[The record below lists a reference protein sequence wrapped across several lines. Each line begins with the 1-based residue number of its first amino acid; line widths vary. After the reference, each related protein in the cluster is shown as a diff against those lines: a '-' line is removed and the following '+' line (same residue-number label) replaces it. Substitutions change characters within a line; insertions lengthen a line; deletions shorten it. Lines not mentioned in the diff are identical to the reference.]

1 MPAPRLRLLWLL
13 LVPLVVAAG
22 FFFLRGRGEVTEYTL
37 GRVDRG
43 DVVEVVGATG
53 TMEAVQTVQIGS
65 QVSGTIQSLYA
76 DFNSQVK
83 KGEVIARLDPS
94 IFDARLG
101 QAEANLVAA
110 RANVDRAKATVE
122 DTRLKFERARELA
135 RQELVPQSDLDT
147 AKSNQ
152 DAAVASVKAAEA
164 SVSQAVASV
173 NQAKLD
179 LSHTVIDTPIDGV
192 VISRSVDV
200 GQTVAASFQAP
211 TLFVI
216 ANDLSQMRVNASI
229 DEADVGR
236 VREGQDVLFHVDA
249 YPERDFW
256 GRVEQVRL
264 NPTTVSNVV
273 TYNAIV
279 AVNNDNLLLRPGMT
293 ATVSVQVRKAQEVL
307 RVPAAALRFRPEGFE
322 VPRSGNRRGPGAGG
336 PGGGAPAGGGPT
348 SGRPSATGAGAPAL
362 PGAAQA
368 APASVDTRA
377 VRQAPG
383 TDGASSGEPRQRG
396 GGQWSGRQGAGAAS
410 GTGAASAAGSGG
422 PGAGGPGGWRPG
434 EGRRGRPST
443 IFVPGADGKPKPVQ
457 VVVGVS
463 DGQFV
468 EVREGLDEGTTVITG
483 TEIPGAPRG
492 PRPSGAPSSNPFSP
506 QFQRRQR

>member
-1 MPAPRLRLLWLL
+1 
-13 LVPLVVAAG
+13 
-22 FFFLRGRGEVTEYTL
+22 
-37 GRVDRG
+37 
-43 DVVEVVGATG
+43 VVEVVGATG
-53 TMEAVQTVQIGS
+53 TLEAVTTVQIGS

-83 KGEVIARLDPS
+83 KGQVIARLDPS
-94 IFDARLG
+94 IFQARLG

-110 RANVDRAKATVE
+110 RANLDRARATVD
-122 DTRLKFERARELA
+122 DTRLKFERSKELA
-135 RQELVPQSDLDT
+135 AQKLVPQSDLDT
-147 AKSNQ
+147 AKANH
-152 DAAVASVKAAEA
+152 DGAVAAVKAAEA
-164 SVSQAVASV
+164 AVSQSVAAV

-192 VISRSVDV
+192 VISRNVDV

-211 TLFVI
+211 VLFTV
-216 ANDLSQMRVNASI
+216 ANDLTRMRVNASI

-279 AVNNDNLLLRPGMT
+279 AVDNENLLLRPGMT
-293 ATVSVQVRKAQEVL
+293 ATVSVQVRKAENTL

-322 VPRSGNRRGPGAGG
+322 VPRGGRRGTGG
-336 PGGGAPAGGGPT
+336 PGGQSGPGGASGQAAAAPAG
-348 SGRPSATGAGAPAL
+348 AGT
-362 PGAAQA
+362 AQA
-368 APASVDTRA
+368 APAPTDTRA
-377 VRQAPG
+377 VSQAPG
-383 TDGASSGEPRQRG
+383 
-396 GGQWSGRQGAGAAS
+396 
-410 GTGAASAAGSGG
+410 GG
-422 PGAGGPGGWRPG
+422 PGGRPGGGPGGRPGGGPGGWRRNAGGSGAGLAAAPG
-434 EGRRGRPST
+434 GPGAGSTDAVGGQGGWGGGPGRRGRPST
-443 IFVPGADGKPKPVQ
+443 IFVPGPDGMPKAVPVT
-457 VVVGVS
+457 VGIS
-463 DGQFV
+463 DGQYV
-468 EVREGLDEGTTVITG
+468 EVREGLDEGATVITG

-492 PRPSGAPSSNPFSP
+492 PRPSGSPSSNPFSP